1 MALTPEQHA
10 EIAVIYD
17 SAANDETLPAPQRR
31 AFAKKAS
38 WFRLVARVAK
48 RQQASVEGRSLNEVC
63 PRRIAKREPGARA
76 KTGLSF

>member
-38 WFRLVARVAK
+38 WFRMVARVAK

-63 PRRIAKREPGARA
+63 PRRIAKRRA
-76 KTGLSF
+76 GCACQNGI